1 MSQAAKHRERILVL
15 EQNKSGQSKIQG
27 ILERAA
33 ADFSISRFDI
43 TASLPPILD
52 ETAAYL
58 PTALEADLVLDYLK
72 HPDLSLDVSKA
83 CSAKGI
89 PVVASGRKMLQDWA
103 WTPPVCC
110 ALPKSAGCGLY
121 SRLFGYPEF
130 EVSLDGEC
138 IRDIVVKRGAPCGA
152 TWKSVAEL
160 RGSTCREAIE
170 KVGLRVQFACT
181 ADPAGWDPIKGK
193 SPVHL
198 AADIHSAALQLAV
211 IKADR
216 NGHP

>member
-1 MSQAAKHRERILVL
+1 MSHAARHRERILVL

-33 ADFSISRFDI
+33 PDFSISRYEI
-43 TASLPPILD
+43 TTSLPPILD
-52 ETAAYL
+52 ETALYL

-72 HPDLSLDVSKA
+72 HPDLSLDVA
-83 CSAKGI
+83 RTCREKGI
-89 PVVASGRKMLQDWA
+89 PVVASGRRMLQDWA

-110 ALPKSAGCGLY
+110 ALPKSARCGLY
-121 SRLFGYPEF
+121 SRMFGYPEF
-130 EVSLDGEC
+130 EVTLAGDS

-160 RGSTCREAIE
+160 RGTPCREAIE

-198 AADIHSAALQLAV
+198 AADIHSAALRLAV
-211 IKADR
+211 IKAGR